1 MFSVKT
7 SYTCQGEARVSW
19 HLLAHMWKLAAACCV
34 LPVRKV
40 SVSLRGS
47 DLARGLSVEIATG
60 RDGEMCGGIE
70 TGTGTS
76 SGGCGATTGAGE
88 PEKVREPPVAP
99 TAQAQLDRAR
109 HRVAGRASRK
119 THASS
124 TKIPPCSSAPR
135 RCHPRVPSLP
145 LLRGS
150 APRRSPVCVDDLA
163 FGTRPAGVG
172 DTWPTGRE

>member
-7 SYTCQGEARVSW
+7 SYTCQGEARLSW

-34 LPVRKV
+34 LPARKV

-47 DLARGLSVEIATG
+47 DWHDVSPSKLRRAVTARW
-60 RDGEMCGGIE
+60 CGGIE

-99 TAQAQLDRAR
+99 TAQAPLDRAR
-109 HRVAGRASRK
+109 HRVTGRASRK